1 MGSSLTPKKD
11 DNEETEVQNSIGRR
25 YLEEKLTPDNDGI
38 SCHSNSESSLP
49 ASQTVF
55 ITSVR
60 HALQK

>member
-1 MGSSLTPKKD
+1 MGSSWAPEKD
-11 DNEETEVQNSIGRR
+11 NNEDRGVQNSIGRR